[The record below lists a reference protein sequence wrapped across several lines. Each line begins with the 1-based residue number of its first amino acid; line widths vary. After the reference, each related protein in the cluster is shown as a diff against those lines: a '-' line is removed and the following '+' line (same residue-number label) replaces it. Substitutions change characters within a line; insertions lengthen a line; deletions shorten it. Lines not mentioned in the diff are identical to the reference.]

1 MADNERHDRR
11 KEAGERTRRRLLYA
25 TRDLLAAHG
34 EDGFSLR
41 DITQAAEANVAAVGY
56 HFGSK
61 DSLCRAVVDEAL
73 RTVIE
78 EQAAGYREL
87 PDDAPLEAAAFA
99 RPVISAV
106 SGDSTETRALI
117 RIVNRAMS
125 DPDPGQRQRHDA
137 ILAVGS
143 EPLLE
148 RLRRALPGV
157 PEDELR
163 FRMEATAGILSFLA
177 SGHPGI
183 DLDTKTESELERLLI
198 PVMTGALAGGSAP
211 PPQASS
217 GASRRP
223 RRLPT

>member
-1 MADNERHDRR
+1 M
-11 KEAGERTRRRLLYA
+11 
-25 TRDLLAAHG
+25 
-34 EDGFSLR
+34 
-41 DITQAAEANVAAVGY
+41 AAVGY

-87 PDDAPLEAAAFA
+87 PDDAPFEAIAAAFA

-163 FRMEATAGILSFLA
+163 FRMEATARILSFLA

-217 GASRRP
+217 VASRRP

>member
-1 MADNERHDRR
+1 MASRC
-11 KEAGERTRRRLLYA
+11 GT
-25 TRDLLAAHG
+25 
-34 EDGFSLR
+34 S
-41 DITQAAEANVAAVGY
+41 QAAEATWPPSATTS
-56 HFGSK
+56 GSK

-87 PDDAPLEAAAFA
+87 PDDAPLEAIAAAFA

-211 PPQASS
+211 PSQASS